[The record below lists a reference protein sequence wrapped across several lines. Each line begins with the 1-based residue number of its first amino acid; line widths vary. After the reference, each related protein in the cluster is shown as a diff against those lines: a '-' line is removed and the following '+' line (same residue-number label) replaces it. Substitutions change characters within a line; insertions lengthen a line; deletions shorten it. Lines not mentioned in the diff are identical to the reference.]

1 MLNRVLLI
9 DDDDVTLMICTLR
22 MKKSGFCNDVIAVAD
37 GAAGLRFLDDEFK
50 KQESERMLPDLIL
63 LDINMPVMSGWEF
76 LGELEQR
83 HKSIAET
90 VPVKILISSV
100 DPRDHEKANTHL
112 NIHGFITKPLTN
124 DTLDELKKEPAF
136 AGFF

>member
-37 GAAGLRFLDDEFK
+37 GESGLRFLDQELQ
-50 KQESERMLPDLIL
+50 KQESERTLPDLIL

-83 HKSIAET
+83 HKTLAET
-90 VPVKILISSV
+90 IPVKILSSSV
-100 DPRDHEKANTHL
+100 DPRDHEKANSHA
-112 NIHGFITKPLTN
+112 NIRGFITKPLTN
-124 DTLDELKKEPAF
+124 DTLDELKREEAF
-136 AGFF
+136 AAYF